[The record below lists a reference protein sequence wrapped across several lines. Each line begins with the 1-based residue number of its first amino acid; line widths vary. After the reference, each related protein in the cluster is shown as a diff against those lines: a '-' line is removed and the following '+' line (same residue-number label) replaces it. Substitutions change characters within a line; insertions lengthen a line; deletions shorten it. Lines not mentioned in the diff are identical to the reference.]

1 MLFNSTIWLV
11 KSPIRIQVLG
21 MGNLTHV
28 WGGDSEE
35 KLFGEAQSR
44 KYAPNAWF
52 GELLVWL
59 GMIWGRSGVILEC
72 RIPVCNYSV
81 EPYQNHH
88 RELILFVST
97 RLLPRD

>member
-1 MLFNSTIWLV
+1 
-11 KSPIRIQVLG
+11 

-28 WGGDSEE
+28 FWGGDSEE

-59 GMIWGRSGVILEC
+59 GVIWGRSGVILEC

-81 EPYQNHH
+81 EPSIQITTEN
-88 RELILFVST
+88 LFCLCLLGCYPEIDISVSK
-97 RLLPRD
+97 LLGKYDISQQH